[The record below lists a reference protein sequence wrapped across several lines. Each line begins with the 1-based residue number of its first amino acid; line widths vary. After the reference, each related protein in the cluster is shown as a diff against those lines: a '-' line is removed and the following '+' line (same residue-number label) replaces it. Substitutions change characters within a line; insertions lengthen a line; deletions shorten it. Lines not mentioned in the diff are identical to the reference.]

1 MFSETLVSNNLDKF
15 KNYVTVRFTE
25 DKKIDEN
32 ADLKALIPQY
42 KRDFVEIVREC
53 DLNLK
58 MLVNPTKMKSK

>member
-1 MFSETLVSNNLDKF
+1 MFSETLVSNNIDKF
-15 KNYVTVRFTE
+15 KNYVTIRFTE
-25 DKKIDEN
+25 DKKNNEN

-58 MLVNPTKMKSK
+58 MLVNPTKMKNK

>member
-15 KNYVTVRFTE
+15 KHYVTIRFTE
-25 DKKIDEN
+25 DKRNNEH
-32 ADLKALIPQY
+32 ADLKTLIPQY